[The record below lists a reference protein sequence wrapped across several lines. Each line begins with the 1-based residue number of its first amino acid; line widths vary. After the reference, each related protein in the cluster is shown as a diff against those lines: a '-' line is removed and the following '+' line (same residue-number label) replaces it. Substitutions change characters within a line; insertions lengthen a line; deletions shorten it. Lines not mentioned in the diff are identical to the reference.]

1 MSIESVL
8 QSALELVDPEV
19 IQLPYDGDRP
29 TGDYMGFQPMSVNLL
44 RDAAKRRTANGD
56 GTFTQENFYQA
67 SLMVSLNAYGEK
79 GYNRLIQA
87 HGLKEDFRARN
98 LFLQEN
104 MVLIS
109 VNNPR
114 NLTALGDE
122 KFRTRWQADATFHIR
137 VETSFMDYQ
146 LKQFIVTGRWII
158 GDDIITITS
167 DSALG
172 VVR

>member
-8 QSALELVDPEV
+8 MSALSLVDANV

-29 TGDYMGFQPMSVNLL
+29 TGDYMGFQPMSVNLM
-44 RDAAKRRTANGD
+44 RDAAKRRTSNGD

-67 SLMVSLNAYGEK
+67 TLMVSVNAYGEK
-79 GYNRLIQA
+79 GYNRLIQM

-104 MVLIS
+104 MALIS
-109 VNNPR
+109 VTNPR

-146 LKQFIVTGRWII
+146 LKQFIVTGQWII